1 MKTKTPGQLQ
11 REIDQVLA
19 ASKQRGRSHS
29 TKGRDE
35 WKETWDWAKDLW
47 GPDPGYAFNAF
58 FRTVASIRAEREGWE
73 ELGSSD
79 VWHASYDTVKDA
91 RKRGIKTRHALVET
105 VLDNQDIWGHEKD
118 RLIDRYAYPEHAK
131 P

>member
-1 MKTKTPGQLQ
+1 MRMKTKTPAQLQ
-11 REIDQVLA
+11 REIDQALA
-19 ASKQRGRSHS
+19 SSKQRRPSRSHS
-29 TKGRDE
+29 TRGRDE

-47 GPDPGYAFNAF
+47 GPDPGYAFNTF

-91 RKRGIKTRHALVET
+91 RKRGIKTRHELIET

-118 RLIDRYAYPEHAK
+118 RLIDRYAHP
-131 P
+131 

>member
-1 MKTKTPGQLQ
+1 MKKTSAQLQ
-11 REIDQVLA
+11 REIDRVLA
-19 ASKQRGRSHS
+19 SSKQRTGRSHS

-47 GPDPGYAFNAF
+47 GPDPGYTFNAF

-91 RKRGIKTRHALVET
+91 RKRGIKTRHELIET

-118 RLIDRYAYPEHAK
+118 RLIDRYAHP
-131 P
+131 